1 MKENEEDY
9 QKTKQQQQQ
18 KMWKQTNYS
27 GEIWR
32 NANKA
37 VDVNDASYRTLT
49 WRFYKIFIQVINGL
63 LV

>member
-9 QKTKQQQQQ
+9 QKTQQQQQ